1 MTKSEE
7 TIIKRNRIQILRK
20 YGAIEELFYS
30 NKNKVA
36 VEEELVQLNDI
47 LKLVVAA
54 HDE

>member
-1 MTKSEE
+1 MSQ
-7 TIIKRNRIQILRK
+7 IKNKRQRIYSRLLRK
-20 YGAIEELFYS
+20 YGAIEDLFYS

-47 LKLVVAA
+47 LKLIVAA